1 MPMTAYALSNQDSAL
16 IYGQLADS
24 DALLV
29 SCEAVRLHSGVAEA
43 FAILKEQAAS
53 AGIILRIAS
62 GFRNFDR
69 QLSIWNRK
77 AAGQL
82 NVLGSDGQVLDL
94 AQLTEAERVFAILRW
109 SALPGASRHHW
120 GTDMDVFDGRDLPAD
135 YRLQLTTAE
144 AYSQFARLHAWL
156 DERMAKEGS
165 AHGFIRPYQQDRGG
179 IAPEPWHLS
188 YAPLAEAFQRVFSL
202 GQLAAILAATDIAL
216 KEAILANLDEIHHRF
231 IALPYS
237 IYPAKGV

>member
-1 MPMTAYALSNQDSAL
+1 MTPYTLSSQDSAL
-16 IYGQLADS
+16 LYGQVP
-24 DALLV
+24 DAYAALV
-29 SCEAVRLHSGVAEA
+29 NCETVFLHSGAAEA
-43 FAILKEQAAS
+43 FALLKEQAA
-53 AGIILRIAS
+53 AADIDLRIAS

-94 AQLTEAERVFAILRW
+94 AQLTEPERVFAILRW

-120 GTDMDVFDGRDLPAD
+120 GTDMDVYDGRDLPAD

-144 AYSQFARLHAWL
+144 AYSQFGRLHAWL
-156 DERMAKEGS
+156 DTRMAQEGS
-165 AHGFIRPYQQDRGG
+165 ACGFIRPYQQDRGG

-188 YAPLAEAFQRVFSL
+188 YAPLAEAFQQVFSL
-202 GQLAAILAATDIAL
+202 QQLAAILAATDIAL
-216 KEAILANLDEIHHRF
+216 KEAILANLDEIHRRF